1 MIDIQS
7 GPLED
12 DNLSLNAK
20 YIFSCL
26 VLDDGSMAADKSLIE
41 KGIAELVE
49 HGYLSAEDISNGY
62 EKT

>member
-20 YIFSCL
+20 YIFGCL
-26 VLDDGSMAADKSLIE
+26 VLDGGSMVDDKSLIE
-41 KGIAELVE
+41 KGLAELVE